1 MGDSD
6 WLICPRPN
14 PRASV
19 RLLCLPYAGGGASAF
34 RAWAEEAPDDLEVA
48 AVQLPGR
55 ESRWK
60 QKPFTSLETLIPVL
74 ADALLPGLRPPFALL
89 GHSMGALIGFELA
102 RELRRSGRPLPCH
115 FFVLGRPAP
124 QIPAPAAPIHDLP
137 DSEFI
142 DSLRR
147 LNGTPAE
154 ILADEALMRVFLP
167 VLRADFALVETH
179 RNVEQPPL
187 PCPISAFGGLG
198 DGEVSREDLMAWR
211 SQTTGRFFS
220 RFYTGGHFFLHEHR
234 SALLGAIRQD
244 LLESVRLQ
252 PV

>member
-1 MGDSD
+1 MEDRE
-6 WLICPRPN
+6 WLDCPRPN

-19 RLLCLPYAGGGASAF
+19 RLLCLPYAGGGASTF
-34 RAWAEEAPDDLEVA
+34 RSWAQEAPGDLEVA

-55 ESRWK
+55 QKRWK
-60 QKPFTSLETLIPVL
+60 EKPFTSLETLIPVL

-102 RELRRSGRPLPCH
+102 RELRRRGRPLPFH
-115 FFVLGRPAP
+115 LFVSGCRAP
-124 QIPAPAAPIHDLP
+124 QIPPTAAPIHDLP
-137 DSEFI
+137 DPEFI

-154 ILADEALMRVFLP
+154 VVADEELMRLFLP
-167 VLRADFALVETH
+167 VLRADFALIETH
-179 RNVEQPPL
+179 RYKEQPPL

-198 DGEVSREDLMAWR
+198 DAEVSREDLTAWR
-211 SQTTGRFFS
+211 MQTTGRFFS
-220 RFYTGGHFFLHEHR
+220 RFYTGGHFFLHEHH

-244 LLESVRLQ
+244 LLESVRMQ
-252 PV
+252 TA